1 MDEDFDMDQFAKD
14 MQSFEKRYPNINLI
28 MELVEVDE
36 VDKWR
41 VELDGKELIFDTY
54 NQAIQY
60 LNI

>member
-28 MELVEVDE
+28 MELVEVDK